1 MFRFCSSSLLL
12 LVLFGGA
19 QRGAAAN
26 CSDAFRS
33 GSDDFVLDAK
43 DAVERG
49 AALLATHNVSANKD
63 CESFC
68 CRDPRCNLALLEPR
82 DAKGTADTRTCVL
95 FDCVHKKRFVCR
107 FVNQDGYQSYMRESM
122 FQRYL
127 QAPGKLSPPITNAGR
142 DIVVQPGEIVTLNG
156 TESVALNQ
164 ARIVDYRWS
173 LQSGDPSLKMEK
185 TDLQDQVRL
194 SNLHPGSY
202 ILKLSV
208 KDSNGHS
215 GDDEVTVLVLTS
227 ELSSSYCMAPV
238 KVGPCRASFP
248 RWHYKAETGSCEKFI
263 YGGCK
268 PNKNNYLS
276 EGECMSA
283 CRGVTVSLER
293 SFVLP
298 TKEECGSACR
308 PDQLTCDSGCCLDR
322 SLECDDVKQC
332 SDGSDENFCSKLS
345 QTFNRLLNVN
355 ISANQARCV
364 EPPLTGPC
372 RASFTRWYYDPTD
385 RKCQRF
391 TFGGCEGNENSF
403 EKELECSNSCK
414 GVTEKNVFSRGMF
427 ERLEKDEEEIGESG
441 SIALA
446 AFLAVAILALLA
458 ILGYCFLRG
467 RRKRSSN
474 PHALPHVGLPEQDTL
489 VYNST
494 TKPA

>member
-1 MFRFCSSSLLL
+1 
-12 LVLFGGA
+12 
-19 QRGAAAN
+19 
-26 CSDAFRS
+26 
-33 GSDDFVLDAK
+33 
-43 DAVERG
+43 
-49 AALLATHNVSANKD
+49 
-63 CESFC
+63 
-68 CRDPRCNLALLEPR
+68 
-82 DAKGTADTRTCVL
+82 
-95 FDCVHKKRFVCR
+95 
-107 FVNQDGYQSYMRESM
+107 
-122 FQRYL
+122 
-127 QAPGKLSPPITNAGR
+127 
-142 DIVVQPGEIVTLNG
+142 
-156 TESVALNQ
+156 
-164 ARIVDYRWS
+164 
-173 LQSGDPSLKMEK
+173 
-185 TDLQDQVRL
+185 
-194 SNLHPGSY
+194 
-202 ILKLSV
+202 
-208 KDSNGHS
+208 
-215 GDDEVTVLVLTS
+215 
-227 ELSSSYCMAPV
+227 
-238 KVGPCRASFP
+238 
-248 RWHYKAETGSCEKFI
+248 
-263 YGGCK
+263 
-268 PNKNNYLS
+268 
-276 EGECMSA
+276 
-283 CRGVTVSLER
+283 SLER

-298 TKEECGSACR
+298 TKEECGSACH
-308 PDQLTCDSGCCLDR
+308 PDQLTCDNGCCLDR
-322 SLECDDVKQC
+322 ALECDDVKQC

-427 ERLEKDEEEIGESG
+427 ERIEKDEEEIGESG

-474 PHALPHVGLPEQDTL
+474 SHALPHVALPEQDTL